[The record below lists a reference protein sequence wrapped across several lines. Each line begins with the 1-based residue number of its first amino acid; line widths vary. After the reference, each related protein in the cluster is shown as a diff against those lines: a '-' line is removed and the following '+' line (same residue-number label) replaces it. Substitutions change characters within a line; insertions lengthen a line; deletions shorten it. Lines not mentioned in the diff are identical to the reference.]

1 MVIRNDLHTAA
12 RLSAVRGA
20 LRARRFPVPGYSA
33 LARLAQEQLGVS
45 AVLVS
50 LLDETRQ
57 HIIAGV
63 GIPPAIIERGL
74 RAQSTLCHHV
84 LQTRAPLVLTDV
96 AREWALPLNC
106 QRAGLTIRA
115 FAGFP
120 LTTSEGFVLGAFC
133 AAHDQPRA
141 WTPDELAMLTRLAD
155 AAASEL
161 EVRAEL
167 AYREDVAA
175 ESDPSIAHE
184 GMLATAPAIL
194 ASITDAFLALDREWR
209 FTWANPAAG
218 ILFGTECEILIGRP
232 AWAILPPVITE
243 HVLPRLEAAVE
254 SGEPFVLEEP
264 LAIGDRRFTLRAY
277 PAHHGVSVFL
287 TDVTERVESEAALKL
302 SEDRLRQAQKM
313 EAIGLLTGGVAHD
326 FNNILTVIQAN
337 AEVLAQDAQALGHA
351 TEELAEIQRAAER
364 AARLTQQLLA
374 FSRKQVLQ
382 PRVVDA
388 SRVASQLL
396 PMLRR
401 VIHPSIRIEAEF
413 DESLPA
419 IRCDRSQLEQV
430 VLNLA
435 LNARDAMPSGGT
447 LTVGTA
453 ARVLTAQVAT
463 PHAVVEPGRWVC
475 ITVADTGVGI
485 APELQH
491 RIFEPFFTT
500 KAAGTGLGLGT
511 VYGIVRQSGGVITV
525 ESALGEGTAFT
536 VWLPALEE
544 RAEPAAKS
552 ARVSGERGQGTV
564 LVVDDEAAVRSVL
577 DRALRSFGYSVLLAA
592 DGDEAVAKARHHS
605 GVIDLVLSDVAM
617 PGMNGVEVL
626 ERMRELRPTA
636 RQMLMSG
643 FAESPEAHAVL
654 VRG

>member
-1 MVIRNDLHTAA
+1 MRTTTAGDSSSQRTGVRRLPDLKVVRILAVDDDPQAAALIEMALVYAPFEPRIDVATTAVAGLARIKADEHDVYLIDQQLPDGTGIELIHQAKVDGVHKPLILLTGYGSGDIDEAASREGAADYVEKDMVGAHLERSIRY
-12 RLSAVRGA
+12 A
-20 LRARRFPVPGYSA
+20 LRQWQASRA
-33 LARLAQEQLGVS
+33 L
-45 AVLVS
+45 
-50 LLDETRQ
+50 
-57 HIIAGV
+57 H
-63 GIPPAIIERGL
+63 
-74 RAQSTLCHHV
+74 
-84 LQTRAPLVLTDV
+84 
-96 AREWALPLNC
+96 
-106 QRAGLTIRA
+106 
-115 FAGFP
+115 
-120 LTTSEGFVLGAFC
+120 
-133 AAHDQPRA
+133 
-141 WTPDELAMLTRLAD
+141 
-155 AAASEL
+155 
-161 EVRAEL
+161 
-167 AYREDVAA
+167 
-175 ESDPSIAHE
+175 
-184 GMLATAPAIL
+184 
-194 ASITDAFLALDREWR
+194 DRE
-209 FTWANPAAG
+209 
-218 ILFGTECEILIGRP
+218 EQ
-232 AWAILPPVITE
+232 
-243 HVLPRLEAAVE
+243 
-254 SGEPFVLEEP
+254 
-264 LAIGDRRFTLRAY
+264 
-277 PAHHGVSVFL
+277 
-287 TDVTERVESEAALKL
+287 
-302 SEDRLRQAQKM
+302 LRQAQKM

-435 LNARDAMPSGGT
+435 LNARDAMPTGGT
-447 LTVGTA
+447 LRVGTEP
-453 ARVLTAQVAT
+453 RVLTAPVAT
-463 PHAVVEPGRWVC
+463 SHTVVEPGRWVC
-475 ITVADTGVGI
+475 ITVADTGIGI
-485 APELQH
+485 APELLH
-491 RIFEPFFTT
+491 RNFEPFFTT
-500 KAAGTGLGLGT
+500 KATGTGLGLGT

-525 ESALGEGTAFT
+525 ESTLGDGTAFT
-536 VWLPALEE
+536 VWLPAVEE

-626 ERMRELRPTA
+626 ERLRELRPTA

-654 VRG
+654 VRGEIGFLAKPFSIAQLSEAVRGAA